1 MPKQAKR
8 DDAVKFTHLTATAV
22 ALTCL
27 AGCGGGSES
36 AAPAPPIQSSG
47 TMPQVTGS
55 TIISGKLT
63 YDRVPHTQTSGLDYA
78 NSFRSPIRGAVV
90 EAVDASG
97 EIVGQAQSNAQGD
110 YSLTV
115 DRQSEVRLLVKSKL
129 FSDANAK
136 WDFSV
141 TDNTQ
146 DNQLYALQG
155 SLASSGTN
163 AQQTR
168 DLHASHGW
176 TGRSY
181 GQTRSAA
188 PFAILDSVYS
198 AVETFVEIDPNI
210 NFPAL
215 ELRWSVNNKT
225 QLGSRDQG
233 QIGTSA
239 YFPDEDDGVIYLL
252 GEEGRD
258 TDEYDQHVILH
269 EWGHYF
275 EDKLSRSDSIGGLH
289 SLNDRLDARVAFS
302 EGWGNALSAMITGD
316 PIYKDSGGT
325 EQASG
330 FSFDINSGNVANP
343 GWFNE
348 ASIGSILYGIFDSS
362 TQVSEGIAPFYH
374 VMTSEAYKDAP
385 AFTTI
390 FALSDGLRREIPG
403 NTATID
409 RLLETQSISGN
420 GPNGNGERNSGAI
433 RSALPVYKEV
443 SLNGTSTEICSVDDA
458 GLFNKLGNRE
468 FIFLNLA
475 SEQDV
480 EMSLTKSIGDDERD
494 PDFNI
499 WQGSELIHEAQSSTR
514 GEEVFNGRLAAGG
527 YVIEVFDFFNVNGS
541 GSKRSDSCYN
551 FRVSG

>member
-1 MPKQAKR
+1 
-8 DDAVKFTHLTATAV
+8 
-22 ALTCL
+22 
-27 AGCGGGSES
+27 
-36 AAPAPPIQSSG
+36 
-47 TMPQVTGS
+47 
-55 TIISGKLT
+55 
-63 YDRVPHTQTSGLDYA
+63 
-78 NSFRSPIRGAVV
+78 
-90 EAVDASG
+90 
-97 EIVGQAQSNAQGD
+97 
-110 YSLTV
+110 
-115 DRQSEVRLLVKSKL
+115 
-129 FSDANAK
+129 
-136 WDFSV
+136 
-141 TDNTQ
+141 
-146 DNQLYALQG
+146 
-155 SLASSGTN
+155 
-163 AQQTR
+163 
-168 DLHASHGW
+168 LHASHGW

-480 EMSLTKSIGDDERD
+480 EMSLTKSIGDEVTSSK
-494 PDFNI
+494 FSTFSMLMAAVQN
-499 WQGSELIHEAQSSTR
+499 EAI
-514 GEEVFNGRLAAGG
+514 AAITS
-527 YVIEVFDFFNVNGS
+527 V
-541 GSKRSDSCYN
+541 
-551 FRVSG
+551 